1 MTVRHWLTNMKKIAK
16 ITAILLCVC
25 IFVGLLAACQPE
37 DKPEEFDYT
46 DLTVRDYK
54 GANGVVTA
62 ASPYAAKAGLTVLEA
77 GGNAFDAAVAVSFAI
92 GVAECDATGL
102 GGGGL
107 MLAYN
112 VNTQKSLYYNFREFA
127 PGGVTLADYSD
138 KITNDTRCRETAV
151 PTQLIGLAR
160 ILEEQG
166 SGTKTLADVMAPA
179 IDLAENGIVV
189 TPELAVNIRD
199 YYYQLQDIGGE
210 QIQSI
215 FCPNGI
221 EPLLQGE
228 KLVQSDLADT
238 LRYIAE
244 NGVEG
249 FYKGEL
255 AQKIVD
261 AAQAHGGKL
270 SMEDMQY
277 AYDNYYHDNP
287 DGKFRMV
294 STPLTGTYKDEY
306 TILTPSSPSRGGTV
320 LIEMLNMLECYQGSI
335 KDLGHNSAE
344 YVNLLATVMQLAFG
358 DEQMYI
364 GDANY
369 VSVPTEGLT
378 SKQYAAERFAK
389 YNANKAYLGTA
400 ENGGTELPYGDAWK
414 YDSST
419 KVNNTYQTS
428 GSHYS
433 TTSFSVA
440 DKDGNLVTFTQTIN
454 NFFGSRVM
462 PEGTGFFLNNEI
474 KDFAFT
480 EGAANVVAPYKQSAS
495 YMAPSVVLRNGK
507 PFLTVG
513 SPGANRIPSAI
524 LQVILNMVEFDMNV
538 VDAIGSPRVHCFT
551 TDSSDST
558 KTSKVI
564 YMEKSLSD
572 LTESLTKLGYSV
584 SIQGNDPIAS
594 YFGGVQAI
602 SVISDGYHGAAD
614 FRRDGKALGY

>member
-1 MTVRHWLTNMKKIAK
+1 MYKFAK
-16 ITAILLCVC
+16 ITAIVLCVC
-25 IFVGLLAACQPE
+25 LLVGVLAACEPNNPTPDTPQT
-37 DKPEEFDYT
+37 DYT

-62 ASPYAAKAGLTVLEA
+62 ASPYAAKAGLTVLEN

-127 PGGVTLADYSD
+127 PGGVSLSDYSD
-138 KITNDTRCRETAV
+138 KLTNNNRCRETAV

-160 ILEEQG
+160 ILQEQG
-166 SGTKTLADVMAPA
+166 SGTKTLSDVLQPA
-179 IDLAENGIVV
+179 IDLAENGLKV
-189 TPELAVNIRD
+189 TPELATNISD
-199 YYYQLQDIGGE
+199 YYGQLLDVGGA
-210 QIQSI
+210 QIENV
-215 FCPNGI
+215 FCPNGL
-221 EPLLQGE
+221 EPLREGE
-228 KLVQSDLADT
+228 TLIQTDLANT
-238 LRYIAE
+238 LRYIAQ

-294 STPLTGTYKDEY
+294 GTPLTGTYKNDY

-369 VSVPTEGLT
+369 VSVPTSGLV

-389 YNANKAYLGTA
+389 YTAGKAYLGTA
-400 ENGGTELPYGDAWK
+400 ENNGTELAYGDAWK
-414 YDSST
+414 YDTSAT
-419 KVNNTYQTS
+419 KTENVYQTS

-480 EGAANVVAPYKQSAS
+480 EGAANVVAPYKQPAS
-495 YMAPSVVLRNGK
+495 YMAPSVVLYNGQ
-507 PFLTVG
+507 PYLTIG
-513 SPGANRIPSAI
+513 SPGANRIPSAL

-538 VDAIGSPRVHCFT
+538 ADAIAAPRAHCFAT
-551 TDSSDST
+551 SQADVS

-564 YMEKSLSD
+564 NVENSLGLVSELEKM
-572 LTESLTKLGYSV
+572 GYDV
-584 SIQGNDPIAS
+584 TVQGITPIAS

-602 SVISDGYHGAAD
+602 QVTSDGYHGAAD